1 MDFAQT
7 PVTFALIAIN
17 CIVSFLAFNNRD
29 LMNKLVFHP
38 VSVDKNKQW
47 YRFITSGFIHA
58 DVNHLLF
65 NMLTLFFFVPS
76 IERIFIDGNIG
87 GSIGYLGFYL
97 AAIAVSEIAS
107 YIKHKDNPNY
117 SSLGASGAISAV
129 VFSLVLFN
137 PWGTILLKFIIP
149 IPFILYAVGYVAYSS
164 YMDKKGGDGI
174 GHSAHLWGALFGIV
188 FLIVA
193 YPTSLKIFMREIVQ
207 PHFGL

>member
-7 PVTFALIAIN
+7 PITFLLIAVN

-47 YRFITSGFIHA
+47 YRFISSGFIHA

-65 NMLTLFFFVPS
+65 NMLTLFFFGRE
-76 IERIFIDGNIG
+76 IESVFTYANIG
-87 GSIGYLGFYL
+87 GQWGFLAFYL
-97 AAIAVSEIAS
+97 AAIAVSEIPS
-107 YIKHKDNPNY
+107 YLKHKTNPNY
-117 SSLGASGAISAV
+117 SSLGASGAIAAV

-137 PWGTILLKFIIP
+137 PWGIILLKFIIP

-164 YMDKKGGDGI
+164 YMAKKGGDGI
-174 GHSAHLWGALFGIV
+174 GHSAHLWGAIFGIV
-188 FLIVA
+188 FLAAA
-193 YPTSLKIFMREIVQ
+193 YPTSLKIFMEQIVH
-207 PHFGL
+207 PHFSL